1 MKKIII
7 AGLFLAQV
15 SAYGQNNKV
24 TYTIEGVYG
33 SYNTP
38 VKAFL
43 EYSIANKSYVDSV
56 TLKNGKFRFVGKAA
70 AVPVSATLIIDSK
83 GVGREKSLEQR
94 SIVLEPGVIKVDGKS
109 GSIIDM
115 QITGTPANND
125 NNDLDQLITA
135 GFSKLTAEDKLIL
148 EGKIP
153 MKETPEFMAKLEGF
167 KKRYSDMTVAAY
179 VAFIKSHPAS
189 TLSLELFPKVAYEQT
204 YEMVKPLYDGLSA
217 QMKASE
223 AGKRMLESLEM
234 MKIAA
239 IGKPAPDFEIPDT
252 DGKLVKLSS
261 FRGKYVLLDFWASW
275 CGPCRAENPSFVRIY
290 NKFKDRNFTIVGVSL
305 DKATNKAQWLDA
317 ISKDG
322 LPWVQLSELKF
333 WDGEASKSYG
343 VRAIPQNFLIDPNGV
358 IIGKTL
364 IGNVLEAKLNEI
376 LGVGAE
382 DNQKQ

>member
-7 AGLFLAQV
+7 AGLCLLQV
-15 SAYGQNNKV
+15 SVYAQKIKK

-33 SYNTP
+33 SYNAP

-43 EYSIANKSYVDSV
+43 EYSINNKSYVDSV
-56 TLKNGKFRFVGKAA
+56 ALKNGKFRFTGKAA

-94 SIVLEPGVIKVDGKS
+94 GILLEPGVIKVDGKS
-109 GSIIDM
+109 GSMIDA
-115 QITGTPANND
+115 QITGTPSNND
-125 NNDLDQLITA
+125 QNDLDQLITA
-135 GFSKLTAEDKLIL
+135 GFSKLTAEDRLIM
-148 EGKIP
+148 EGKMRIQD
-153 MKETPEFMAKLEGF
+153 TPEFQAKLEGF

-204 YEMVKPLYDGLSA
+204 YEMVKPLFDGLSA
-217 QMKASE
+217 KMKSSE
-223 AGKRMLESLEM
+223 SGKRMFESLEM
-234 MKIAA
+234 MKVAA

-275 CGPCRAENPSFVRIY
+275 CGPCRAENPNFVRIY
-290 NKFKDRNFTIVGVSL
+290 DKFKDRNFTIVGVSL
-305 DKATNKAQWLDA
+305 DKANNKTQWLDA
-317 ISKDG
+317 IRKDG

-333 WDGEASKSYG
+333 WDGVASKSYG
-343 VRAIPQNFLIDPNGV
+343 VRAIPQNFLIDPNGI

-364 IGNVLEAKLNEI
+364 IGNVLETKLNEVFE
-376 LGVGAE
+376 LSTKG
-382 DNQKQ
+382 NQNK